1 MQRIKH
7 FDYDSD
13 VLHLLY
19 FKVEPSTDRDA
30 LLDRLDVV
38 NLPPSSS
45 VARDLKSGYE
55 LLIGKNDDIS
65 SSNVVLFVAQKPKPE
80 DIQMVKGLKGL
91 GLKITIVALGNGFDM
106 REWLNMEGTIP
117 LPDGGKDGV
126 DVIEIIDKII
136 DEANK
141 GEFFS
146 IKSS

>member
-1 MQRIKH
+1 
-7 FDYDSD
+7 
-13 VLHLLY
+13 
-19 FKVEPSTDRDA
+19 
-30 LLDRLDVV
+30 
-38 NLPPSSS
+38 
-45 VARDLKSGYE
+45 
-55 LLIGKNDDIS
+55 
-65 SSNVVLFVAQKPKPE
+65 
-80 DIQMVKGLKGL
+80 MVKGLKGL

>member
-1 MQRIKH
+1 M
-7 FDYDSD
+7 
-13 VLHLLY
+13 
-19 FKVEPSTDRDA
+19 
-30 LLDRLDVV
+30 DVV

-65 SSNVVLFVAQKPKPE
+65 SSTVVLFVAQKPKPE

-106 REWLNMEGTIP
+106 REWMNMEGTIP

-141 GEFFS
+141 GEFFLSKVPDLLLNSFS
-146 IKSS
+146 ISIDTVIGREWLKMPYIFLH

>member
-1 MQRIKH
+1 M
-7 FDYDSD
+7 
-13 VLHLLY
+13 
-19 FKVEPSTDRDA
+19 
-30 LLDRLDVV
+30 DVV

-65 SSNVVLFVAQKPKPE
+65 SSTVVLFVAQKPKPE

-141 GEFFS
+141 GEFFLSKVPDLLLNSFS
-146 IKSS
+146 ISIDTVIGREWVKMPFIFLH